1 MNFKNLWF
9 SISLDSD
16 AKLYSLTKTELEKCS
31 ISDILNKKTKIF
43 QIRRFC
49 ASLRNNKRQLFWCQ
63 KLPKINLGMTLGLI
77 FNHLFWTHHFGAF
90 SVLHTK
96 YSSIF
101 GDKKIQTQKWCIAEK
116 FQPQKFGVTKGYF
129 ILKVVSDCDFDHFLE
144 KMSPV
149 PPGCSTFRSGLTW

>member
-1 MNFKNLWF
+1 MKWICIFLQKLSGKNAPHVIFWTNQPKYSKSDDF
-9 SISLDSD
+9 ARVYSIINHD
-16 AKLYSLTKTELEKCS
+16 
-31 ISDILNKKTKIF
+31 
-43 QIRRFC
+43 
-49 ASLRNNKRQLFWCQ
+49 LFWCQ
-63 KLPKINLGMTLGLI
+63 KPTKTNLRMTLGLI

-101 GDKKIQTQKWCIAEK
+101 GDKKVQTQKWCIAEK